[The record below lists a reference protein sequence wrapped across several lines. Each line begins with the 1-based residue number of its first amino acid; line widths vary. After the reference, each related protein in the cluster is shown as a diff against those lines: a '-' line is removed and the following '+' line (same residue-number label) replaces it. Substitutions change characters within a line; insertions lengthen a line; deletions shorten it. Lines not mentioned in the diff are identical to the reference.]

1 MHAMSSPTRLLV
13 SAVALLFIVTTNII
27 VVVDAASNGIQFLVN
42 FDDGTANDLLG
53 KHHGA
58 LQGGGTS
65 INNGFATLT
74 NGLIRFANPTT
85 LDFSTSY
92 TWYLRFRSSDSSGC
106 LLCRS
111 PNNKPW
117 NQVGVNH
124 ALASVDV
131 SCYSLFIR
139 SFFPYQIGVNHALA
153 SVDHFLPLP
162 LLPNT
167 NTHFLSTLPYLTR
180 ACRRYLCATAAR

>member
-92 TWYLRFRSSDSSGC
+92 TRGTSAFDR
-106 LLCRS
+106 
-111 PNNKPW
+111 P
-117 NQVGVNH
+117 
-124 ALASVDV
+124 
-131 SCYSLFIR
+131 
-139 SFFPYQIGVNHALA
+139 
-153 SVDHFLPLP
+153 
-162 LLPNT
+162 
-167 NTHFLSTLPYLTR
+167 TR
-180 ACRRYLCATAAR
+180 RAVCCVAVRTISRGTR